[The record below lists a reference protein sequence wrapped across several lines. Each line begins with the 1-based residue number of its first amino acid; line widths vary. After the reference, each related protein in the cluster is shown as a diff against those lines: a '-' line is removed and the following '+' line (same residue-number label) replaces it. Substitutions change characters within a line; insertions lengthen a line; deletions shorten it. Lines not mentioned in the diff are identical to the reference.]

1 MTEKFLRAVILVAV
15 IFSFASSA
23 FASQA
28 SEAVNNFAFNAAKII
43 AGDSG
48 ESFFFSPYSIISA
61 FGMAY
66 AGAEGDTALEIEQA
80 LGITQ
85 DVHASLGEM
94 TRSLDGSGYISSA
107 NRIWLKEG
115 LNLRTSYTDLLRL
128 NYNSTV
134 KELDMK
140 KKTEESRREINNWVS
155 EKTHDRINDLLQTLD
170 PETRMVI
177 TNAVYFN
184 AEWRDKF
191 PKSAT
196 TTERFN
202 TNGPNYKDV
211 DMMKQRG
218 DFRYYESGGVKA
230 VILPYL
236 GGRLSMVVILP
247 PKGRPDV
254 LKNFDAGKFSEWLE
268 KMEVYDVDLWL
279 PKFRAEEKY
288 ELRGIFEALG
298 VRQAFTDDANFSG
311 ITADEPLKADGVIHQ
326 TFIDVDEE
334 RTEAAAATAIPM
346 MVGSAMPE
354 ARPFAEFHADHPFI
368 YFITDNATGAILFMG
383 YQSFM

>member
-1 MTEKFLRAVILVAV
+1 MTARILRAALVTAVILSMCSA
-15 IFSFASSA
+15 A
-23 FASQA
+23 FASEA
-28 SEAVNNFAFNAAKII
+28 SEAVNNFAFSAGKII

-48 ESFFFSPYSIISA
+48 GSFFFSPYSIISA

-66 AGAEGDTALEIEQA
+66 AGAEGDTAREIESA

-85 DVHASLGEM
+85 DVHTSLGEM

-107 NRIWLKEG
+107 NRIWLKNG
-115 LNLRTSYTDLLRL
+115 LTLRTSYTDLLRL
-128 NYNSTV
+128 GYNSTV
-134 KELDMK
+134 KELDIK
-140 KKTEESRREINNWVS
+140 GRTEASRQEINDWVS
-155 EKTHDRINDLLQTLD
+155 GKTNGKINNLIQNLD

-196 TTERFN
+196 SKEQFN
-202 TNGPNYKDV
+202 TNGANYKEV

-230 VILPYL
+230 VMLPYV
-236 GGRLSMVVILP
+236 GGRLSMVVVLP

-254 LKNFDAGKFSEWLE
+254 LKNLDAAKFSEWLGA
-268 KMEVYDVDLWL
+268 MRTYDVDLWL
-279 PKFRAEEKY
+279 PKFRAEERY
-288 ELRGIFEALG
+288 ELKNVFEALG
-298 VRQAFTDDANFSG
+298 VKQAFTNDANFSG
-311 ITADEPLKADGVIHQ
+311 ITADEPLRADDVIHQ

-334 RTEAAAATAIPM
+334 KTEAAAATAIPM
-346 MVGSAMPE
+346 MVGSAMPVE
-354 ARPFAEFHADHPFI
+354 RPFAEFHADHPFI
-368 YFITDNATGAILFMG
+368 YFIMDNSTEAILFMG
-383 YQSFM
+383 CQSFM